1 MNPQHTLE
9 IKDLHATV
17 DGKPILKGVTLTIRP
32 GELHALMG
40 PNGSGKST
48 LANVLMGHPKYV
60 VTSGQVLIDGKD
72 LLAMATDERAKA
84 GLFLSFQYPVEIPG
98 VTVENFLRTAV
109 NAVSDA
115 DHGVAEFH
123 AILKAKLAEFD
134 MDEAFGRRYLNEGF
148 SGGEKKR
155 MEILQMLLLD
165 PRYAIL
171 DETDSG
177 LDVDALKVVAGGINR
192 LRDANHG
199 VLLITHYNRILEHV
213 VPTHVH
219 VFKDGRIVKSGDKD
233 LAMEIET
240 RGYAS

>member
-1 MNPQHTLE
+1 
-9 IKDLHATV
+9 
-17 DGKPILKGVTLTIRP
+17 
-32 GELHALMG
+32 
-40 PNGSGKST
+40 
-48 LANVLMGHPKYV
+48 MGHPKYV

>member
-1 MNPQHTLE
+1 MTQHHTLD

-123 AILKAKLAEFD
+123 AILKAKLAEFN
-134 MDEAFGRRYLNEGF
+134 MDDAFGRRYLNEGF

-192 LRDANHG
+192 LRDADHG

-233 LAMEIET
+233 LAMEIE
-240 RGYAS
+240 RSGYVG

>member
-1 MNPQHTLE
+1 MTQHHTLD

-134 MDEAFGRRYLNEGF
+134 MDDAFGRRYLNEGF

-165 PRYAIL
+165 PRYAVL

-240 RGYAS
+240 HGYAQ